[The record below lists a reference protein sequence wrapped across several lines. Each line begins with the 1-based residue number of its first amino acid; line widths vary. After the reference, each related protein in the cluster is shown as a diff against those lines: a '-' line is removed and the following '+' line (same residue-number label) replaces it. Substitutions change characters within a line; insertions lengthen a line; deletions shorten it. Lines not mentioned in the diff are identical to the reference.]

1 MVDHKWNSTLTA
13 RRRQLQALVRLTLA
27 PPHLEWPA
35 LHREL
40 GRALSR
46 AGRAL
51 EIGPPDGTHPSGAV
65 GGRTRNLDG
74 VEISRPA
81 PDERT
86 LVDQQTVG
94 MF

>member
-51 EIGPPDGTHPSGAV
+51 EIGPPAGTHPSGRSAGALGILMV
-65 GGRTRNLDG
+65 WKSRAPPLTSGRWSINK
-74 VEISRPA
+74 
-81 PDERT
+81 
-86 LVDQQTVG
+86 Q
-94 MF
+94 